1 MSGAH
6 SSHCKSVDALFR
18 AHYRWLCERL
28 RRHTGEAAS
37 AEDIAAET
45 FAQLLQAPGLTAI
58 REPRALLT
66 TIAQRL
72 LYQAWRRGDLERR
85 HLQQL
90 QLDGPDHG
98 SSPEELAQLAQ
109 TLNRLDHSL
118 QRLPGKVRSTFL
130 LARIDG
136 LTYPQIAA
144 ELGISQRSVSV
155 YMTRSQAL
163 CDRHCANQSVT
174 RPQLQN
180 KRSA

>member
-1 MSGAH
+1 MSGADV
-6 SSHCKSVDALFR
+6 SHRNTVDGLFR
-18 AHYRWLCERL
+18 VHYHWLCTRL
-28 RRHTGEAAS
+28 RRQLNDAAS

-45 FAQLLQAPGLTAI
+45 FTQLLEAPSLSAI

-72 LYQAWRRGDLERR
+72 LYQRWRRGDLERR
-85 HLQQL
+85 HLL
-90 QLDGPDHG
+90 QIDEH
-98 SSPEELAQLAQ
+98 SAASPEDLAQLTQ
-109 TLNRLDHSL
+109 TLGRLDQSL

-144 ELGISQRSVSV
+144 ELGISQRSVSA

-163 CDRHCANQSVT
+163 CDRHSANQF
-174 RPQLQN
+174 LQD

>member
-1 MSGAH
+1 MSGADV
-6 SSHCKSVDALFR
+6 SHRNHLDGLFR
-18 AHYRWLCERL
+18 SHYHWLCTYL
-28 RRHTGEAAS
+28 RRHLHDAAS
-37 AEDIAAET
+37 VEDIAAET
-45 FAQLLQAPGLTAI
+45 FVQLLEATGLTAL

-72 LYQAWRRGDLERR
+72 LYQRWRRADLERQHR
-85 HLQQL
+85 QQI
-90 QLDGPDHG
+90 DVDYAT
-98 SSPEELAQLAQ
+98 SPEDIAQLTQ
-109 TLNRLDHSL
+109 TLSRLDRSL

-163 CDRHCANQSVT
+163 CDRHSANQF
-174 RPQLQN
+174 LQD

>member
-1 MSGAH
+1 MSGAD
-6 SSHCKSVDALFR
+6 SSHRHTVDGLFR
-18 AHYRWLCERL
+18 AHYHWLRNYL
-28 RRHTGEAAS
+28 RRQLQDTAS
-37 AEDIAAET
+37 AEDLTCET
-45 FAQLLQAPGLTAI
+45 FAQLLEAPALTAI

-72 LYQAWRRGDLERR
+72 LYQHWRRADLARR
-85 HLQQL
+85 YAQHFEAECAA
-90 QLDGPDHG
+90 
-98 SSPEELAQLAQ
+98 SPEELTQQRQ
-109 TLNRLDHSL
+109 TLSRLDRSL

-155 YMTRSQAL
+155 YMSRSQAL
-163 CDRHCANQSVT
+163 CDRHSANQILT
-174 RPQLQN
+174 D